1 VHELGIAQ
9 SILDIARDHLP
20 REGRGAVEVVR
31 IRVGRMAGVV
41 VESLVF
47 CFEALVPGTPL
58 EGARLEVEE
67 VPVRLRCRG
76 CGEELI
82 TPTLVLSCPA
92 CGSPETTLLSGTELQ
107 VLEIELAEESQDA

>member
-1 VHELGIAQ
+1 MHELGIAQ
-9 SILDIARDHLP
+9 SILDITREHLP
-20 REGRGAVEVVR
+20 PEGHGAVEVVR
-31 IRVGRMAGVV
+31 VRVGRMAGVV

-47 CFEALVPGTPL
+47 CFEALVAGTPL

-76 CGEELI
+76 CGKELV
-82 TPTLVLSCPA
+82 TPTLVLTCPA

-107 VLEIELAEESQDA
+107 MVEIELAEESQDT